1 MELHVALG
9 PPVRGA
15 IVVLGL
21 AGFLLVAYLL
31 EGSPDDA
38 ASLAGLSFVG
48 ALVALRLAFVITTL
62 IARRRGDVAV
72 RIDSNGITRIG
83 QSMVPWSR
91 IEDIR
96 VRYFWGPFAH
106 PRRWHRR
113 SRVIQFVVTTE
124 REFAARAGI
133 KARPGFGIAV
143 INYDTSLDDVLAAI
157 QRYSNLPIHVD

>member
-9 PPVRGA
+9 PPLRRA

-62 IARRRGDVAV
+62 IAGEGTSPSGLTA
-72 RIDSNGITRIG
+72 
-83 QSMVPWSR
+83 MALPALASR
-91 IEDIR
+91 
-96 VRYFWGPFAH
+96 WC
-106 PRRWHRR
+106 
-113 SRVIQFVVTTE
+113 
-124 REFAARAGI
+124 AGL
-133 KARPGFGIAV
+133 G
-143 INYDTSLDDVLAAI
+143 
-157 QRYSNLPIHVD
+157 